1 MATQKLQVG
10 RALKVIQSDTAN
22 IPFPAVTISST
33 ITALSGFTL
42 TDSTADFIALGVQA
56 GDILY
61 SYDTNYAATVQ
72 SVQSATT
79 LVLNLTTG
87 FLLVGNDYTIYNG
100 QNNNGCVLYIGVGP
114 TSGAGD
120 IAVITV
126 GGDEVVFKN
135 VTQGQFIPVQ
145 VIRLSSEGTTAT
157 NILALW

>member
-10 RALKVIQSDTAN
+10 RALKVIQSDYAN

-33 ITALSGFTL
+33 ITALSGFTF
-42 TDSTADFIALGVQA
+42 TDSTANFIALGVQA
-56 GDILY
+56 GDIVY
-61 SYDTNYAATVQ
+61 SYDANYAATVV

-87 FLLVGNDYTIYNG
+87 FLLEGNDYTIYNG

-120 IAVITV
+120 IKVTTV

-145 VIRLSSEGTTAT
+145 TIKLSSDGTTAT

>member
-10 RALKVIQSDTAN
+10 RALAVIPSDYAN

-33 ITALSGFTL
+33 VTTASGFTF
-42 TDSTADFIALGVQA
+42 TDSTANFIALGVQA
-56 GDILY
+56 GDIVY
-61 SYDTNYAATVQ
+61 SYSAGAAATVE
-72 SVQSATT
+72 SVQSADT
-79 LVLNLTTG
+79 LTINLSNTLG
-87 FLLVGNDYTIYNG
+87 SGDEYIIYNG

-120 IAVITV
+120 IKVTTV

-145 VIRLSSEGTTAT
+145 TIKLSSDGTTAT